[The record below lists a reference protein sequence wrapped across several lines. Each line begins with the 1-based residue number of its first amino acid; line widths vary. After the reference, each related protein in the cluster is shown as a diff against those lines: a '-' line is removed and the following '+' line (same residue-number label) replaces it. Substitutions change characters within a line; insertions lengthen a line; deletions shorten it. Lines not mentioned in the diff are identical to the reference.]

1 MCITDFLITFK
12 ISKIEIHEVEEI
24 LPVHSNIAE
33 HSFATKHDI
42 NWKNPK
48 ITYKRYAYCLR

>member
-24 LPVHSNIAE
+24 LPVHGGAGTGYGYE
-33 HSFATKHDI
+33 YVLTKKRIFHEI
-42 NWKNPK
+42 KLIKLIKN
-48 ITYKRYAYCLR
+48 L